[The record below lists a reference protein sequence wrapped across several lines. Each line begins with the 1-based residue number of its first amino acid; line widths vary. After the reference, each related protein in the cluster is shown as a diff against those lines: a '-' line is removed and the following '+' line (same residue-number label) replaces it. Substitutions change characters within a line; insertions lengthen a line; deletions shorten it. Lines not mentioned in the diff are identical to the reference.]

1 MTFPTFLG
9 ELLSKATRNCNTDA
23 MAAAQRKCAAQC
35 NEEKVLRVWS
45 GLVWYDLTSR
55 RMGGL
60 VSCVTVCYGMH
71 GRLGMHVC
79 MHGWMD
85 GRMDVCM
92 VMYECRYVC
101 MYDYLRMFLIV
112 CVCLRNVCMHI
123 HAYIHC
129 IHTYYTDVW

>member
-23 MAAAQRKCAAQC
+23 MAAAQRRCAAQC
-35 NEEKVLRVWS
+35 NEEKVLCVWS

-79 MHGWMD
+79 MHACMHAWMDGWMD
-85 GRMDVCM
+85 GWMDEWMYVWLCM
-92 VMYECRYVC
+92 NVGTYVC
-101 MYDYLRMFLIV
+101 TTICECF
-112 CVCLRNVCMHI
+112 
-123 HAYIHC
+123 
-129 IHTYYTDVW
+129 